1 MDILNILFII
11 LQLNDASPIL
21 ESRKEDTG
29 SLSRNSRFIHSQWRS
44 VKGRQ
49 YDRRAFRRLLRH
61 VGYERPPLLTGNL
74 ITGFRVKDRSGRAK
88 THSRNLN
95 NFITGRK

>member
-1 MDILNILFII
+1 MLI
-11 LQLNDASPIL
+11 QLTDANPIL
-21 ESRKEDTG
+21 ESQTHLEDTG
-29 SLSRNSRFIHSQWRS
+29 TLSRNSRFINSQWRS

-49 YDRRAFRRLLRH
+49 YNRRAFCRLLRH

-88 THSRNLN
+88 TQSTNIN
-95 NFITGRK
+95 NCITAGSK